1 MRLLWKLVI
10 LLPLINSCAGEGRF
24 SRPIFIQEPQ
34 DVIFPLDLSRSEIIL
49 TCTANGYPSPHY
61 RWKQNGTDID
71 FGMTYHYRLDGGS
84 LAISSPR
91 TDQDIGIY
99 QCLATNPVGTILSRK
114 AKLQFAY
121 IEDFETKTRSTV
133 SVREGQGVVLLCG
146 PPPHFGELSYAWTF
160 NDSPLYVQEDKRR
173 FVSQDTGNL
182 YFAKVEPSDVGNYT
196 CFVTNKEAHRSVQG
210 PPTPLVLRTDGKN
223 INYLQTPPGL
233 LHCGQVF
240 GAFFFFF

>member
-1 MRLLWKLVI
+1 MSSYKLDQYRQTFIIVIKHNTEFIDKLLRI
-10 LLPLINSCAGEGRF
+10 
-24 SRPIFIQEPQ
+24 
-34 DVIFPLDLSRSEIIL
+34 
-49 TCTANGYPSPHY
+49 Y
-61 RWKQNGTDID
+61 RYGCSGDNA
-71 FGMTYHYRLDGGS
+71 FFFY
-84 LAISSPR
+84 
-91 TDQDIGIY
+91 
-99 QCLATNPVGTILSRK
+99 
-114 AKLQFAY
+114 
-121 IEDFETKTRSTV
+121 V
-133 SVREGQGVVLLCG
+133 S
-146 PPPHFGELSYAWTF
+146 ELSYAWTF

-240 GAFFFFF
+240 GAFFFFFLTVTKITVV

>member
-1 MRLLWKLVI
+1 
-10 LLPLINSCAGEGRF
+10 EGRF

-71 FGMTYHYRLDGGS
+71 FSMTYHYRLDGGS

-91 TDQDIGIY
+91 TDQDIGTY

-121 IEDFETKTRSTV
+121 LE
-133 SVREGQGVVLLCG
+133 
-146 PPPHFGELSYAWTF
+146 
-160 NDSPLYVQEDKRR
+160 
-173 FVSQDTGNL
+173 
-182 YFAKVEPSDVGNYT
+182 
-196 CFVTNKEAHRSVQG
+196 
-210 PPTPLVLRTDGKN
+210 
-223 INYLQTPPGL
+223 
-233 LHCGQVF
+233 
-240 GAFFFFF
+240 